1 MRSIRAC
8 LFAAVVAACAISA
21 ACQQVPVNTWVPC
34 PPADV
39 TLLEGARELFSNVSF
54 IPEHLNMTTP
64 PAFSTLPAVLAKSR
78 ANYEQ
83 LLRSRECAWYDRT
96 PNICTLISYYFDCA
110 NRYSV
115 PLTYVNEGGS
125 NVPDAQCSGAFCSLN
140 ITVYRF
146 SWARRR
152 DFLTQP
158 DAFNPPKSYQPHP
171 KHETKFLYQFNGAKR
186 YPFGRSASSQRVF
199 EGQML
204 LIADGPGQDAAD
216 MQVTCDVMCDVM

>member
-1 MRSIRAC
+1 MRSIHAY
-8 LFAAVVAACAISA
+8 LFVTVVAACAMCA
-21 ACQQVPVNTWVPC
+21 ACQQVPPNTWVSC
-34 PPADV
+34 PPADA
-39 TLLEGARELFSNVSF
+39 TLLEGARELFSNTSF

-64 PAFSTLPAVLAKSR
+64 PAFSTLPAALAKSR

-96 PNICTLISYYFDCA
+96 PNICTALLYYSDVA

-125 NVPDAQCSGAFCSLN
+125 NVPDAQCSGTFCSLN

-146 SWARRR
+146 LWAARRE
-152 DFLTQP
+152 FLTQP

-171 KHETKFLYQFNGAKR
+171 KHETKFPNHFDGANR
-186 YPFGRSASSQRVF
+186 YPFGRVASSERAFQ
-199 EGQML
+199 GQML

-216 MQVTCDVMCDVM
+216 MQVTCDV